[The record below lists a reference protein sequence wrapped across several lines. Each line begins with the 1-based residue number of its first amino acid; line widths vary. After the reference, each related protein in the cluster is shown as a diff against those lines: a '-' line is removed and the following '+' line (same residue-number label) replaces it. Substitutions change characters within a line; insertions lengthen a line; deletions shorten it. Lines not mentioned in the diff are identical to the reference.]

1 MELNEDFEKAKASLK
16 GMTPEQLSLAGMTCE
31 LMVTKAMEAI
41 EVTKEAI
48 LDADPEKA
56 ADLRKDVKAMT
67 QVACEMVTM
76 AGEVVKLMLVKMD
89 EDKHPLPEG
98 LSLEESIAKVNAEV
112 EKHVKELEA
121 A

>member
-1 MELNEDFEKAKASLK
+1 MEMNPEFEKAKASLQK
-16 GMTPEQLSLAGMTCE
+16 MNPMQLQMAAMTCE
-31 LMVTKAMEAI
+31 LMAAKALSAI
-41 EVTKEAI
+41 EATKEVI

-56 ADLRKDVKAMT
+56 TNLRKDVKAMT